1 MAGRIPQH
9 FVDELVARTDIIEVI
24 GGRVQLKRAGREYK
38 ACCPFHDE
46 KTPSFTV
53 SPDKQFYHCFG
64 CGAHGTA
71 LGFVM
76 EYDHLG
82 FVEAV
87 EELAARAGLEV
98 PREGGDAAPRPNED
112 LYVALERAAL
122 FFRQSLSGEPRA
134 REYLAGRGLTSDSLT
149 RFGIGYAPPGWS
161 ALLDRYGTTPEE
173 RQTLARAGL
182 VIERTDGGTGQYDR
196 FRDRVMFPIRDVRG
210 RTIGFGG
217 RVLDKGEPKYL
228 NSPETE
234 LFHKGRELY
243 GLYEARQ
250 ATRNLARL
258 LVVEGYMDVVRLH
271 QAGITHAVATL
282 GTATTPEH
290 LQRIFRLVGEVVFCF
305 DGDRAGRAAA
315 WRALENAVSEVKQGR
330 QLRFL
335 FLPDGHDPDTLVG
348 EEGAQAFEA
357 RIGAAVPLADYL
369 IGELASRCD
378 VASVDGRARLVE
390 LARPLIQRIPSDVY
404 RELLLT
410 QLASVVGMP
419 AARLTELLGATPGT
433 DTAPTSDRSR
443 RMTSQRPSVSTGLAG
458 RSNLVRQAVSLLVH
472 HPSAAAAPVD
482 LEALSAVDRPGVP
495 LLLELLTQ
503 LREDPAPNQAVLLE
517 RWRERSE
524 YGSLSKLA
532 MTECLMSDPAAAAAE
547 LGSAIARL
555 VAEETPGRRLDEL
568 LARARDT
575 TLSDPEKHEL
585 QELLRAKRR
594 IGQTAK

>member
-1 MAGRIPQH
+1 
-9 FVDELVARTDIIEVI
+9 
-24 GGRVQLKRAGREYK
+24 
-38 ACCPFHDE
+38 
-46 KTPSFTV
+46 
-53 SPDKQFYHCFG
+53 
-64 CGAHGTA
+64 
-71 LGFVM
+71 
-76 EYDHLG
+76 
-82 FVEAV
+82 
-87 EELAARAGLEV
+87 
-98 PREGGDAAPRPNED
+98 
-112 LYVALERAAL
+112 
-122 FFRQSLSGEPRA
+122 
-134 REYLAGRGLTSDSLT
+134 
-149 RFGIGYAPPGWS
+149 
-161 ALLDRYGTTPEE
+161 
-173 RQTLARAGL
+173 
-182 VIERTDGGTGQYDR
+182 
-196 FRDRVMFPIRDVRG
+196 MFPIRDVRG
-210 RTIGFGG
+210 RIIGFGG

-348 EEGAQAFEA
+348 EEGAQAFET

-404 RELLLT
+404 RELLT
-410 QLASVVGMP
+410 AQLASVVGMP
-419 AARLTELLGATPGT
+419 AARLTELLGAAPGT
-433 DTAPTSDRSR
+433 DAAPAPDRSR
-443 RMTSQRPSVSTGLAG
+443 RTTSQRPSVSTGLAG

-532 MTECLMSDPAAAAAE
+532 MTECLISDPVAAAAE

-568 LARARDT
+568 LVRARDT
-575 TLSDPEKHEL
+575 ALSDPEKQEL
-585 QELLRAKRR
+585 QELLRARR
-594 IGQTAK
+594 GSGQPAK